1 MRILS
6 NLSSQKRTFEVAEPD
21 RKYLAQGIF
30 FIALGTILISC
41 ITITEL
47 DLMPRYLLL
56 AAGII
61 LGIFGCFRLLKF
73 RKDAKA
79 FRDYEPAWDK
89 GRGMYD
95 RFAREYNQWNEDGT
109 SPVSCDGD
117 ITYFLKLQQERLKKK
132 GLHMENR
139 VIPGK
144 GNTFGTACLSHRSAW
159 YTSDTT
165 YEEIRHKLS
174 FSDVSGELYSRDVE
188 QVMYETIVHSPDE
201 RQLPYITMTC
211 PGCGAVNL
219 VSNLTEGCPY
229 CEMKFR
235 ITDLFPRV
243 MNLSFVINPS
253 SHKNMGVFHNTIL
266 LTMLH

>member
-1 MRILS
+1 MSILS
-6 NLSSQKRTFEVAEPD
+6 NLSSKKRTFEVAEPD

-41 ITITEL
+41 ITVTEL

-73 RKDAKA
+73 HKDAKA

-95 RFAREYNQWNEDGT
+95 RFAKEYNQWNEDET
-109 SPVSCDGD
+109 PPVSCDGD
-117 ITYFLKLQQERLKKK
+117 ITYFLKLQQERLKEK

-144 GNTFGTACLSHRSAW
+144 GNTFGTACLTHKSAW

-165 YEEIRHKLS
+165 YEEIRHKFS
-174 FSDVSGELYSRDVE
+174 FPMLPANSIPVIPSRLCMKQLYTALTNS
-188 QVMYETIVHSPDE
+188 SFPL
-201 RQLPYITMTC
+201 LPQ
-211 PGCGAVNL
+211 PVQAVVPL
-219 VSNLTEGCPY
+219 
-229 CEMKFR
+229 
-235 ITDLFPRV
+235 IWFP
-243 MNLSFVINPS
+243 I
-253 SHKNMGVFHNTIL
+253 
-266 LTMLH
+266 

>member
-1 MRILS
+1 MSILS
-6 NLSSQKRTFEVAEPD
+6 NLSSKKRTFEVAEPD

-41 ITITEL
+41 ITVTEL
-47 DLMPRYLLL
+47 NLMPRYLLL

-73 RKDAKA
+73 HKDAKA

-95 RFAREYNQWNEDGT
+95 RFAKEYNQWNEDET
-109 SPVSCDGD
+109 PPVSCDGD
-117 ITYFLKLQQERLKKK
+117 ITYFLKLQQERLKEK

-144 GNTFGTACLSHRSAW
+144 GNTFGTACLTHKSAW

-165 YEEIRHKLS
+165 YEEIRHKFS
-174 FSDVSGELYSRDVE
+174 FSNASGELYSRDTE
-188 QVMYETIVHSPDE
+188 QVMYETIGE
-201 RQLPYITMTC
+201 FLWC
-211 PGCGAVNL
+211 
-219 VSNLTEGCPY
+219 
-229 CEMKFR
+229 
-235 ITDLFPRV
+235 
-243 MNLSFVINPS
+243 
-253 SHKNMGVFHNTIL
+253 
-266 LTMLH
+266 